1 MPPRLVRK
9 APDTYHHGDLRDALV
24 QAALHDAEQ
33 GGPEA
38 ISLKALA
45 KKLGVSQP
53 APYRHFAD
61 REALLEAVTAEAF
74 RQFNALMHESIDKPS
89 KQSKLSR
96 FAQATLAFGLRRN
109 GIYRLMF
116 ASRTMA
122 CAAKGG
128 ELHNAAMETFALL
141 LEALE
146 AHADRERQAHARPDR
161 EAAAHP
167 LLEGKHVAIRQAEF
181 RGLLVVRGCGHD
193 VLRDA
198 IRAHRRFQPL
208 ARGEGVHHRLL
219 RREGFRGHDDQRP
232 QDDPETCDGR

>member
-9 APDTYHHGDLRDALV
+9 ALNTYHHGDLRDALV
-24 QAALHDAEQ
+24 QAAFQEAER

-38 ISLKALA
+38 INISALA

-74 RQFNALMHESIDKPS
+74 RQFNVILRELVDKPS

-96 FAQATLAFGLRRN
+96 FAQATLAFGLQRN

-122 CAAKGG
+122 SAVKGG
-128 ELHNAAMETFALL
+128 ELHQAAMETLALL
-141 LEALE
+141 IESLEAPAVGLL
-146 AHADRERQAHARPDR
+146 RERQAMKMWASLHGVVMLAEQGLLTGQAAGGVSR
-161 EAAAHP
+161 EELVEDMVQEAKLALSVATKAAA
-167 LLEGKHVAIRQAEF
+167 E
-181 RGLLVVRGCGHD
+181 
-193 VLRDA
+193 
-198 IRAHRRFQPL
+198 
-208 ARGEGVHHRLL
+208 
-219 RREGFRGHDDQRP
+219 REPR
-232 QDDPETCDGR
+232 

>member
-9 APDTYHHGDLRDALV
+9 ALNTYHHGDLRDALV
-24 QAALHDAEQ
+24 QVALQEAEQ

-38 ISLKALA
+38 VNISALA

-74 RQFNALMHESIDKPS
+74 RQFTAVLREAIGKPS

-96 FAQATLAFGLRRN
+96 FAQAALAFGLRRN

-116 ASRTMA
+116 ASRAKA
-122 CAAKGG
+122 CAKKGS
-128 ELHNAAMETFALL
+128 ELHNAAVETFDLL

-146 AHADRERQAHARPDR
+146 APAVGLLRERQALKIWAGVHGVVLLAEQGLLTGQVAQISR
-161 EAAAHP
+161 EELIEDIVRESKLA
-167 LLEGKHVAIRQAEF
+167 LSVAIREAE
-181 RGLLVVRGCGHD
+181 
-193 VLRDA
+193 A
-198 IRAHRRFQPL
+198 SQK
-208 ARGEGVHHRLL
+208 
-219 RREGFRGHDDQRP
+219 
-232 QDDPETCDGR
+232 

>member
-9 APDTYHHGDLRDALV
+9 ALNTYHHGDLRDALV
-24 QAALHDAEQ
+24 QAAFHEAEQ

-38 ISLKALA
+38 INISALA

-74 RQFNALMHESIDKPS
+74 RQFNVILRDLVDKPS

-96 FAQATLAFGLRRN
+96 FAQATLAFGLQRN

-122 CAAKGG
+122 SAAKGG
-128 ELHNAAMETFALL
+128 ELHQAAMETLALL
-141 LEALE
+141 IESLEVPAVGLL
-146 AHADRERQAHARPDR
+146 RERQAMKIWASLHGVVMLA
-161 EAAAHP
+161 
-167 LLEGKHVAIRQAEF
+167 GQ
-181 RGLLVVRGCGHD
+181 GLLTGQVGGASREELVED
-193 VLRDA
+193 IVQEAKLALSVAMKAASERDA
-198 IRAHRRFQPL
+198 R
-208 ARGEGVHHRLL
+208 
-219 RREGFRGHDDQRP
+219 
-232 QDDPETCDGR
+232 